1 MTKFPDIKLVGTFP
15 IKGVVQIC
23 PVEEGN
29 FTFPR
34 MKAIYKMDYETK
46 DILFPVYFDN
56 QDNPNGVISLLNS
69 DALSDSQSNARNELP
84 IICNEADKFLY
95 EVHDIVDLKTYEV
108 LFHLY
113 INRTVK
119 LENLTSLD
127 REKMG
132 QIAKEL
138 IEILEAHEVKIM
150 ESVYR
155 YVKENWEF
163 PN

>member
-1 MTKFPDIKLVGTFP
+1 M
-15 IKGVVQIC
+15 
-23 PVEEGN
+23 
-29 FTFPR
+29 
-34 MKAIYKMDYETK
+34 
-46 DILFPVYFDN
+46 
-56 QDNPNGVISLLNS
+56 
-69 DALSDSQSNARNELP
+69 
-84 IICNEADKFLY
+84 
-95 EVHDIVDLKTYEV
+95 DLKTYEV